1 MPLTRPLGVVVA
13 LSALLSGACSTGG
26 SYGSARSAGATP
38 VAMDESGV
46 EIEALVIEGDA
57 VSSRRIVSEATP
69 RQIIRQAHVSLEVDD
84 LEEGE
89 RRVLAL
95 ITAPGFIESTHRSDE
110 FVRIELRVPED
121 RLDAFLAALDDIG
134 DIEDRS
140 LSARDVTEQV
150 VDWEARIEN
159 LVELR
164 DRLRQLLERAE
175 TVQDLVM
182 VEREL
187 ARVQSE
193 LDSLT
198 RRLESVRG
206 EVALSRVAVTLTE
219 EVQLGPLGY
228 LFYGLGKAVSW
239 LFFID

>member
-13 LSALLSGACSTGG
+13 LVLAVALGACTSGG
-26 SYGSARSAGATP
+26 GYGSARSVGTAPA
-38 VAMDESGV
+38 AMEGSGV
-46 EIEALVIEGDA
+46 EIEALVIEDA
-57 VSSRRIVSEATP
+57 VAGRAVDPVPGP
-69 RQIIRQAHVSLEVDD
+69 RQIIRQAHVSVEVDD

-95 ITAPGFIESTHRSDE
+95 VTAPGFVESTHRSDE

-121 RLDAFLAALDDIG
+121 RLDAFLAALEDIG
-134 DIEDRS
+134 DVEDRS
-140 LSARDVTEQV
+140 VSARDVTEQV
-150 VDWEARIEN
+150 VDWEARLEN

-175 TVQDLVM
+175 SVPDLVM

-187 ARVQSE
+187 ARVQAE

-206 EVALSRVAVTLTE
+206 EVALSRVAVSLTE